1 MEDLLLAGRD
11 PGRAM
16 AVRSVFLHNTLTS
29 SPLIQVYCG
38 KIPNT
43 IYEEELI
50 PHLERCGQIW
60 ELRLMM
66 DPVTGLNKSERCLL
80 TVRIVTFIS
89 CVLGVTPSSHS
100 PKEERPWRLSDR

>member
-66 DPVTGLNKSERCLL
+66 DPLTGLNR
-80 TVRIVTFIS
+80 
-89 CVLGVTPSSHS
+89 
-100 PKEERPWRLSDR
+100 